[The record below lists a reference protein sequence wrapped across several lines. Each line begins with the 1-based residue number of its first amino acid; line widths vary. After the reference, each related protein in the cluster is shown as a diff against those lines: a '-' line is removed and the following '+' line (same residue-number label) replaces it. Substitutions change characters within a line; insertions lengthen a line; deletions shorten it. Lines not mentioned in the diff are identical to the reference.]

1 MWSPIRG
8 TRSRVD
14 FGLEKRL
21 LTQRSLSPDAG
32 RGADAERKG
41 WEKGGFLIGEE
52 IAHVPKSWDALTRAY
67 AWILDCWRAPEAGGF
82 EVGSLGRG
90 GISEAA

>member
-1 MWSPIRG
+1 M
-8 TRSRVD
+8 D

-52 IAHVPKSWDALTRAY
+52 IAHAPKSWDTLTRG
-67 AWILDCWRAPEAGGF
+67 CGF
-82 EVGSLGRG
+82 RVGSLGRG